1 MTRSNVIAC
10 AAALAATA
18 AAQAGIT
25 SISNGGIFHA
35 SPPSTIGLPN
45 NNQATVVQGFDEVQD
60 LVLASPLSLFSYY
73 TNSFVVLPA
82 GTEISSHM
90 VLFDPVQTASGQ
102 ADVTFTEPILGIIF
116 EDLPLFNTHGL
127 LGRPGVSYPGTNV
140 NAYGF
145 EATESA
151 TLIGVFTLHF
161 EATASNPGDRFRV
174 ITFPTPGAAS
184 LLALGGLV
192 ATRRRRSTTR

>member
-1 MTRSNVIAC
+1 MTRSSFAAC
-10 AAALAATA
+10 AVVVAVTA
-18 AAQAGIT
+18 AAHAGIT

-45 NNQATVVQGFDEVQD
+45 NNQANVVQGFDEVQD
-60 LVLASPLSLFSYY
+60 FVLTSPLSLFSYY
-73 TNSFVVLPA
+73 TNTFVVLPA

-90 VLFDPVQTASGQ
+90 VLFDPAQTATTT
-102 ADVTFTEPILGIIF
+102 ADVSFTEPILGIIYQ
-116 EDLPLFNTHGL
+116 DLPLFNTHSL

-174 ITFPTPGAAS
+174 ITFPAPGAAA
-184 LLALGGLV
+184 LLALGGLLT
-192 ATRRRRSTTR
+192 ARRRR

>member
-1 MTRSNVIAC
+1 MNRRCFTAC
-10 AAALAATA
+10 AAALSVTA
-18 AAQAGIT
+18 AANAGIT
-25 SISNGGIFHA
+25 SITNGGIFHA

-45 NNQATVVQGFDEVQD
+45 NNQANVVQGFDEVQD
-60 LVLASPLSLFSYY
+60 LVLTTPLSLFSYY

-90 VLFDPVQTASGQ
+90 VLFDPVQSASAS
-102 ADVTFTEPILGIIF
+102 ADVSFTEPILGIIYQ
-116 EDLPLFNTHGL
+116 DLPLFNTHSL
-127 LGRPGVSYPGTNV
+127 LGRSGVSYPGTNV

-151 TLIGVFTLHF
+151 TLVGVFTLRF
-161 EATASNPGDRFRV
+161 SATASNPGDRFRV

-184 LLALGGLV
+184 LLALSSLL
-192 ATRRRRSTTR
+192 AARRRR

>member
-1 MTRSNVIAC
+1 MTRSSFAAC
-10 AAALAATA
+10 AVVVAVTA
-18 AAQAGIT
+18 AAHAGIT

-45 NNQATVVQGFDEVQD
+45 NNQANVVQGFDEVQD
-60 LVLASPLSLFSYY
+60 FVLTSPLSLFSYY
-73 TNSFVVLPA
+73 TNTFVVLPA

-90 VLFDPVQTASGQ
+90 VLFDPAQTATTT
-102 ADVTFTEPILGIIF
+102 ADVSFTEPILGIIYQ
-116 EDLPLFNTHGL
+116 DLPLFNTHSL

-174 ITFPTPGAAS
+174 ITFPAPGAAA
-184 LLALGGLV
+184 LLALGGVLT
-192 ATRRRRSTTR
+192 ARRRR